1 MTYDRYYYSIL
12 SPTDKQVYKKIY
24 DGIKNFETV
33 ITVPKT
39 TEPLL
44 NIIQFIGRDNPHIF
58 YVDFNQYNYSQ
69 NLLSTTVNLT
79 YWYTKQEADE
89 INERVHKVLQKM
101 ISRVTGATD
110 YEKEKSVHDLLIEN
124 VLYDMSALQNLHKH
138 SPRSNSILGVL
149 FYKTAVCEGI
159 AKVTKMLLNLLDIK
173 CIVAT
178 GMAGGE
184 LHAWNIVKI
193 DGKPYHLDVTW
204 DINLSDE
211 KSFRYDYFNL
221 MDKDILLDHSP
232 SIKYPACISNQDNYF
247 IKNRLIVKNFLD
259 IEKLIVLSR
268 MHKNKGAYFKYIG
281 PDFEKT
287 VKNAV
292 GVASSVKAF
301 SGINRISY
309 SVNKEQQI
317 CMIKL

>member
-12 SPTDKQVYKKIY
+12 SPADKQVYKKIY
-24 DGIKNFETV
+24 DGIKNFETAISV
-33 ITVPKT
+33 SKT

-58 YVDFNQYNYSQ
+58 YVDFSQYNYSQ
-69 NLLSTTVNLT
+69 NLLGTTVNLT

-89 INERVHKVLQKM
+89 INEKVHRVLQKM
-101 ISRVTGATD
+101 LSRVNGATD
-110 YEKEKSVHDLLIEN
+110 YDKEKSVHDLLIEN

-204 DINLSDE
+204 DINLSDK

-232 SIKYPACISNQDNYF
+232 TVKYPACISNQDNYF
-247 IKNRLIVKNFLD
+247 IKNRLIAKNVLD
-259 IEKLIVLSR
+259 IEKIIVSSR
-268 MHKNKGAYFKYIG
+268 MHKNKGVYFKYIG
-281 PDFEKT
+281 SDFEKT

-292 GVASSVKAF
+292 SVASSVKAF
-301 SGINRISY
+301 SGISRISY

>member
-24 DGIKNFETV
+24 DGIKNFETA
-33 ITVPKT
+33 ISVPKT

-44 NIIQFIGRDNPHIF
+44 NIIQFVGRDNPHIF

-69 NLLSTTVNLT
+69 NLLGTTVNLT
-79 YWYTKQEADE
+79 YWYTKQEVEE
-89 INERVHKVLQKM
+89 INEKVHRVLQKM
-101 ISRVTGATD
+101 LSRVNGTTD

-193 DGKPYHLDVTW
+193 DSKPYHLDVTW
-204 DINLSDE
+204 DINLST
-211 KSFRYDYFNL
+211 KKYRRYDYFNL
-221 MDKDILLDHSP
+221 SDKEILKDHQP
-232 SIKYPACISNQDNYF
+232 KIKYPSCN
-247 IKNRLIVKNFLD
+247 
-259 IEKLIVLSR
+259 
-268 MHKNKGAYFKYIG
+268 
-281 PDFEKT
+281 
-287 VKNAV
+287 
-292 GVASSVKAF
+292 
-301 SGINRISY
+301 
-309 SVNKEQQI
+309 
-317 CMIKL
+317 